1 MNNLLKMSLMAVTL
15 GLGSTAVFA
24 TEDRPHPTPDPD
36 TCDEG
41 PCKGNI
47 PIYVNVPKRCAV
59 KVPKTPIILKD
70 GDTETTS
77 FQVGA
82 NANYRLVVDT
92 TNRIGNGATVESLAK
107 SGSNSVGIEVSTRKA
122 GPGNPLIKLN
132 DPQANTTPGPM
143 GWNTYNV
150 EVKSDYVGMSKP
162 AGTYSDNYSITVS
175 F

>member
-24 TEDRPHPTPDPD
+24 TEERPAPDPD
-36 TCDEG
+36 ECNEG
-41 PCKGNI
+41 PCKGYI
-47 PIYVNVPKRCAV
+47 PIHVTVPKRCAV

-70 GDTETTS
+70 GETETAS

-92 TNRIGNGATVESLAK
+92 ANRIGAGATVESEAK
-107 SGSNSVGIEVSTRKA
+107 NGGNAVGIEVRTRKA
-122 GPGNPLIKLN
+122 GSPTVIQLN
-132 DPQANTTPGPM
+132 DPQVNTAPGPG